1 MPVLLRNVP
10 EEAVKKILILLN
22 FDLQDA
28 SIYDEMAQIDQTYFC
43 WILQSSDFLKEKPL
57 YGWVVSW
64 TSYFFPRKN
73 YWQVNYSYSD
83 WEFGRNFHIIE

>member
-43 WILQSSDFLKEKPL
+43 
-57 YGWVVSW
+57 
-64 TSYFFPRKN
+64 
-73 YWQVNYSYSD
+73 
-83 WEFGRNFHIIE
+83 

>member
-1 MPVLLRNVP
+1 MQKAISINN

-43 WILQSSDFLKEKPL
+43 
-57 YGWVVSW
+57 
-64 TSYFFPRKN
+64 
-73 YWQVNYSYSD
+73 
-83 WEFGRNFHIIE
+83 